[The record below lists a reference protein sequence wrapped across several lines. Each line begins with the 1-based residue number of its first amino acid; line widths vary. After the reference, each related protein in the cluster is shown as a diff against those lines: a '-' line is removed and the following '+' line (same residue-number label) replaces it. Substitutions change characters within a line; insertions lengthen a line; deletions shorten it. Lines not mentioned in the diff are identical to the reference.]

1 MSTSRNILN
10 QPRVNKSISLII
22 LFTFIFPILSW
33 AFEPNTLKLNWQPI
47 FYQNKTVE
55 INSKLARI
63 TGQFKGNQQL
73 LVVHIQDLHCNYEVQ
88 KNISKILASLAQR
101 HKLQLITTEGTSGPI
116 KVDKLSSFP
125 LRNIRDEVS
134 DYYMRQ
140 GKITGAEHYVATSDT
155 MLKLVG
161 VEEESLYQASKKKL
175 ASFYGEEGQGYIYDI
190 REALSAVKI
199 DIYNESLKQID
210 DHTQAYHNGKINLLS
225 YASFLYEEAKQNNL
239 ELEAYNNIK
248 QYLKKSNPQKREIEK
263 ILQEIEKLNQTIRQ
277 EWQIVTHTAT
287 LSTKS
292 IFT

>member
-1 MSTSRNILN
+1 
-10 QPRVNKSISLII
+10 
-22 LFTFIFPILSW
+22 
-33 AFEPNTLKLNWQPI
+33 
-47 FYQNKTVE
+47 
-55 INSKLARI
+55 
-63 TGQFKGNQQL
+63 
-73 LVVHIQDLHCNYEVQ
+73 
-88 KNISKILASLAQR
+88 
-101 HKLQLITTEGTSGPI
+101 
-116 KVDKLSSFP
+116 
-125 LRNIRDEVS
+125 
-134 DYYMRQ
+134 
-140 GKITGAEHYVATSDT
+140 
-155 MLKLVG
+155 
-161 VEEESLYQASKKKL
+161 
-175 ASFYGEEGQGYIYDI
+175 
-190 REALSAVKI
+190 LSAVKI